1 LSAKTSS
8 KPSTPDQS
16 TQDPRKA
23 AGKTTPPPVRKLFGT
38 DGIRGLAN
46 DGAMTPETAFKVGC
60 AIAHV
65 ARREG
70 RPAKVLVGKDTR
82 LSGYMLE
89 TAFASGVCA
98 MGGRVL
104 LCGPIPT
111 PAVAYLTTSMRADAG
126 VVISASHNP
135 FEDNGIKLF
144 GADGFKLPD
153 EKEAAIERLMEDG
166 SLESAR
172 PTGDKVGRAE
182 RVEAAGGRYVT
193 NAKATFPRD
202 LRLDGVRVVV
212 DAANGAAYKVAP
224 LVFAELG
231 ADVLALGVKPNGRNI
246 NKDCGAL
253 HPSAMRE
260 IVTSKRAAIGIALDG
275 DADRLIVVDETGE
288 VVDGDVIMA
297 LCATRMLQRGELR
310 GGGLVATVMS
320 NLGLERAMRDHG
332 GSLVRTPV
340 GDRYVVEEM
349 RNGGYCF
356 GGEQSGHLIFLDH
369 ASTGDGIVAALQLLA
384 IMIREGRPLSE
395 LARGAMTRVPQVLE
409 AVTLKARRPIEEMP
423 DLSKAIGA
431 HERALGTEG
440 RILVRWSGTEAK
452 LRVMVEGPGLDRIK
466 QIALDLCEAARRD
479 AETAAS

>member
-1 LSAKTSS
+1 MAAKQTSDATT
-8 KPSTPDQS
+8 KANRPNGKGTPS
-16 TQDPRKA
+16 
-23 AGKTTPPPVRKLFGT
+23 RKLFGT
-38 DGIRGLAN
+38 DGIRGVAN
-46 DGAMTPETAFKVGC
+46 QPPMTPEVAFKVGC

-65 ARREG
+65 ARRNG

-82 LSGYMLE
+82 VSGYMLE
-89 TAFASGVCA
+89 TALASGVCA

-104 LCGPIPT
+104 LCGPSPT

-144 GADGFKLPD
+144 GSDGFKLPD
-153 EKEAAIERLMEDG
+153 EQEAMIERLMEDG
-166 SLESAR
+166 SLDESR
-172 PTGDKVGRAE
+172 PTGERIGRAE
-182 RVEAAGGRYVT
+182 RVEAAGGRYLT

-202 LRLDGVRVVV
+202 LRLDGVKVVV

-231 ADVLALGVKPNGRNI
+231 ADVVALGVKPNGRNI

-253 HPSAMRE
+253 HPHAMRE
-260 IVTSKRAAIGIALDG
+260 VVLSKKAAIGIALDG

-297 LCATRMLQRGELR
+297 LCATRMMQRGELR
-310 GGGLVATVMS
+310 GGAVVATVMS
-320 NLGLERAMRDHG
+320 NLGLERAVEGIG
-332 GSLVRTPV
+332 GRLIRTPV

-349 RNGGYCF
+349 RKGGFCF

-384 IMIREGRPLSE
+384 IMVREGRPLSE
-395 LARGAMTRVPQVLE
+395 LARSAMIRVPQVLE
-409 AVTLKARRPIEEMP
+409 GITLEARRPIETM
-423 DLSKAIGA
+423 DQLVAAIAA
-431 HERALGTEG
+431 HEKALGAEG
-440 RILVRWSGTEAK
+440 RILVRWSGTEPK
-452 LRVMVEGPGLDRIK
+452 LRVMVEGPEEDAIR

-479 AETAAS
+479 AGRPATA